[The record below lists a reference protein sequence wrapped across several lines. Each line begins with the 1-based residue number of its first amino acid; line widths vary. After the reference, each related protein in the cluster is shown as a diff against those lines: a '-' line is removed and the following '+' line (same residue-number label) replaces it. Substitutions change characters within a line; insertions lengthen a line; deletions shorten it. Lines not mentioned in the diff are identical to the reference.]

1 VAGLEKAVIT
11 NLVTGEEIS
20 VLFNPEEYTVSKDN
34 NFASLAVPGLR
45 SPLLQFVHG
54 NLRTLAMELLV
65 DSYER
70 HQSGTQAPVAAGS
83 DVRALTRRITGLLD
97 IDPGTHAPPLLLF
110 AWGSLAF
117 RCVLAKVS
125 EKFVMFLPSGVP
137 VRARLEVTF
146 NEFTNADFEAKETKR
161 QTADYSRV
169 HVVAEGETLSGI
181 AGHVYRNPELWRPIA
196 LRNALAE
203 PRVLEVGRILQIPQ
217 IPFRDPETGE
227 VMR

>member
-1 VAGLEKAVIT
+1 
-11 NLVTGEEIS
+11 
-20 VLFNPEEYTVSKDN
+20 
-34 NFASLAVPGLR
+34 
-45 SPLLQFVHG
+45 
-54 NLRTLAMELLV
+54 
-65 DSYER
+65 
-70 HQSGTQAPVAAGS
+70 
-83 DVRALTRRITGLLD
+83 
-97 IDPGTHAPPLLLF
+97 
-110 AWGSLAF
+110 
-117 RCVLAKVS
+117 VS

-161 QTADYSRV
+161 ETADYSRV

-181 AGHVYRNPELWRPIA
+181 AGHVYRNPLLWRPIA

-217 IPFRDPETGE
+217 LPFRDPETGE